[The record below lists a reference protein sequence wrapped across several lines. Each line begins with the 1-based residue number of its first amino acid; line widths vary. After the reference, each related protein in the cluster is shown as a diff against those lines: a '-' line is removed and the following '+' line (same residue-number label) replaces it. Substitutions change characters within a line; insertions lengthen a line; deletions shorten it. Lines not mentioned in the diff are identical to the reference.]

1 MIGIAVLAFFLIIVN
16 IIFWLVFLRKF
27 KKLFST
33 DDILASTRSEMN
45 EMIADVNRITSRDI
59 DLIESKLKLLKAVA
73 AEADR
78 HAAIIKS
85 EVETAKNELNRNFNS
100 LNLQQTVS
108 RASLIAGR
116 QNFNSLSQPNTA
128 GALKAYENI
137 SDGLKSTEVYS
148 ITKEGK
154 RFLGTQQADLFDQGE
169 ETFINSPSGTK
180 FTVNEEGTSVA
191 AIPKIG
197 PNVTFSDNPIKPK
210 ISLNEQIKNLSPC
223 CTDNETLAN
232 GIIQAIKLKTKKIKR
247 ITKLVNS
254 ILCSVSF
261 LLSSID
267 IISSLSLSS
276 NKSISD
282 LFSIFFLVLYDIF
295 KQFISIISINI
306 RNIKNINNRV
316 IRPKIFNNVFCFICK

>member
-210 ISLNEQIKNLSPC
+210 ISLNEQIKNLSEQGFSVEEIAKKMNL
-223 CTDNETLAN
+223 TTTEVQFSLA
-232 GIIQAIKLKTKKIKR
+232 LD
-247 ITKLVNS
+247 S
-254 ILCSVSF
+254 
-261 LLSSID
+261 
-267 IISSLSLSS
+267 
-276 NKSISD
+276 
-282 LFSIFFLVLYDIF
+282 
-295 KQFISIISINI
+295 
-306 RNIKNINNRV
+306 
-316 IRPKIFNNVFCFICK
+316 